1 MCLIAKY
8 SPPTGEDVEIF
19 WASYMHCMMGKL
31 QSLGGLK
38 HVFCS
43 VLAKNANFGTRLCT
57 DQKQTASLGYC
68 KMQSTSWRSCRSI
81 LSIRHALCGKKIRLY
96 EALKYVFWA
105 VWTKKAKFSTSLRT
119 DKRQTAGVSHCQ
131 IQSTYWGSCGNILSI
146 IHALYGSKTRTCL
159 CTAVWMQNLQINH

>member
-1 MCLIAKY
+1 
-8 SPPTGEDVEIF
+8 
-19 WASYMHCMMGKL
+19 MHCMMGKL

-131 IQSTYWGSCGNILSI
+131 IQSTYWVSCGNILSI
-146 IHALYGSKTRTCL
+146 IHALHDGKITVSRRLKTRFLLGSGEKRELWDSPLHRPET
-159 CTAVWMQNLQINH
+159 NS